1 MNEPTLYEAIY
12 ILDTSLPEDEAAE
25 LIATMEEAVREVGGE
40 VVGTRDF
47 RTRRLAYEINGHT
60 HGAYKLLYFHGDGAV
75 VEHLRGEM
83 AVRQP
88 IIRSR
93 VFVANPDALIG
104 ADAEEEAAEEAA
116 PAAEEAAAVA
126 EAPVDAEALTDAE
139 APAVAEVPA
148 AESPAES
155 APEAEEGAPAAE
167 AEGATA
173 AAEAPEEQ

>member
-126 EAPVDAEALTDAE
+126 EAPVAETAPAEADAAAIAAAPAE
-139 APAVAEVPA
+139 AV
-148 AESPAES
+148 ES
-155 APEAEEGAPAAE
+155 AEAEEAE
-167 AEGATA
+167 AATEA
-173 AAEAPEEQ
+173 ATEAAEAPEEQ

>member
-1 MNEPTLYEAIY
+1 MSEPTLYEAIY

-25 LIATMEEAVREVGGE
+25 LIATLEQAVRGAGGE

-75 VEHLRGEM
+75 VEALRTEM

-93 VFVANPDALIG
+93 IFVANPEALIG
-104 ADAEEEAAEEAA
+104 DTEAAIAEEETAESTADEAPTGAAEGEAAIPTEEPAEVAGDEGATEAA
-116 PAAEEAAAVA
+116 P
-126 EAPVDAEALTDAE
+126 
-139 APAVAEVPA
+139 
-148 AESPAES
+148 S
-155 APEAEEGAPAAE
+155 
-167 AEGATA
+167 
-173 AAEAPEEQ
+173 PEEQ

>member
-1 MNEPTLYEAIY
+1 MSEPTLYEAIY

-25 LIATMEEAVREVGGE
+25 LIATLEEAVREAGGE

-60 HGAYKLLYFHGDGAV
+60 HGAYRLLYFHGDGAV
-75 VEHLRGEM
+75 VEAIRSEM

-104 ADAEEEAAEEAA
+104 ADAATEEAEEA
-116 PAAEEAAAVA
+116 E
-126 EAPVDAEALTDAE
+126 
-139 APAVAEVPA
+139 
-148 AESPAES
+148 
-155 APEAEEGAPAAE
+155 EAEEGAAAETAPAEAAPEAAE
-167 AEGATA
+167 AAPAEEAEGGTDVAQS
-173 AAEAPEEQ
+173 PEEQ